1 MTIEKPESVALGSA
15 KLIAR
20 ITYKCPEGN
29 VIIAYPD
36 HKNLNFNIEGR

>member
-1 MTIEKPESVALGSA
+1 MTIEGHENVAVGSA

-29 VIIAYPD
+29 VVIAYPD
-36 HKNLNFNIEGR
+36 HKNLSFNVEGK